1 MCFCSNKYGSYGTA
15 RNCISK
21 CAGNKEQTCGGVQA
35 NSVYLVSYYNFAVK
49 KKLIYFTFALKWH
62 LNNIFFNKKESKWN
76 C

>member
-49 KKLIYFTFALKWH
+49 K
-62 LNNIFFNKKESKWN
+62 N
-76 C
+76 

>member
-35 NSVYLVSYYNFAVK
+35 NSVYLVSNYNFAVK
-49 KKLIYFTFALKWH
+49 KKTNLFYFWFKMSFKQY
-62 LNNIFFNKKESKWN
+62 FF
-76 C
+76 

>member
-35 NSVYLVSYYNFAVK
+35 NSVYLVSNYNYAVK
-49 KKLIYFTFALKWH
+49 K
-62 LNNIFFNKKESKWN
+62 N
-76 C
+76 